1 MSQKH
6 LRILLGRLDRT
17 ESLFYSRIV
26 IQNMNDNSKPPSR
39 KERETAFRR
48 NAILDAAREVFEK
61 EGFFNATMAQIAAK
75 AEFGVGTLYQ
85 FFPSKQ
91 VLFAAVISSGL
102 DAFMLSLKNLLLR
115 KKTWKEKL
123 RIYVEFNIGWIE
135 NNPGFH
141 RLIHEI
147 YSAPIPEVTQHIF
160 EYIREVHAENF
171 RITREIFME
180 ACREEEKG
188 DPELKSIMLIGIIH
202 TIAQTYFLGILDKAP
217 AEFTAGI
224 LEEFLGRVPL

>member
-1 MSQKH
+1 M
-6 LRILLGRLDRT
+6 
-17 ESLFYSRIV
+17 
-26 IQNMNDNSKPPSR
+26 IQNMKRDSRPLTR
-39 KERETAFRR
+39 KERESALRR
-48 NAILDAAREVFEK
+48 DAILDAARTIFEK

-91 VLFAAVISSGL
+91 LLYAEVISSGL
-102 DAFMLSLKNLLLR
+102 EAFMISLMNLLSR
-115 KKTWKEKL
+115 KKTWQDKL

-141 RLIHEI
+141 RLIYEI
-147 YSAPIPEVTQHIF
+147 YSTPIPDVTQRIL
-160 EYIREVHAENF
+160 EYLRYIHTENF

-180 ACREEEKG
+180 AFREGEHG

-217 AEFTAGI
+217 AEFISGI
-224 LEEFLGRVPL
+224 LEEFLGRLPS